1 EYHNFTPLA
10 GDPEI
15 VNLITQ
21 GESATL
27 EFKSTA
33 RWDLREKKKSKVM
46 EQIIVKT
53 VTAFLNSQGG
63 TLLIGVEDDGNV
75 IGLEADYQTLKK
87 GNKQDAYELFLT
99 DLLLE
104 KEIGKDSAPYIRI
117 SFGEVEKKDVC
128 QITVKPS
135 PRPVYIQV
143 KNKNGEQEESL
154 FIRINN
160 STRKLDKPS
169 EIRNYC
175 QDRWAK

>member
-1 EYHNFTPLA
+1 
-10 GDPEI
+10 
-15 VNLITQ
+15 
-21 GESATL
+21 
-27 EFKSTA
+27 
-33 RWDLREKKKSKVM
+33 
-46 EQIIVKT
+46 
-53 VTAFLNSQGG
+53 
-63 TLLIGVEDDGNV
+63 
-75 IGLEADYQTLKK
+75 
-87 GNKQDAYELFLT
+87 DAYELFLT

-135 PRPVYIQV
+135 PRPVYIQT

-154 FIRINN
+154 FIRVNN